1 MTILEIGKEA
11 KKAARELARLNTKEK
26 NELLRTLAQ
35 ELKSRE
41 EEIILANEE
50 DLRRGK
56 EAQLSEALLDRL
68 LLNSKRMESMVE
80 GVLSIEAMEDP
91 IGKVL
96 SLKTLENG
104 LQVGKK
110 TVPLGVVGIIY
121 ESRPNVTI
129 DTAALCLKSSN
140 ALILRGG
147 KEAISSNKALVAVI
161 QGALEKRGLNPHM
174 VQLIEDLSYETAGEF
189 MKMNDYL
196 DVLIPRGSARLI
208 QRVVKESTVPVIE
221 TGVGNCH
228 IYVDES
234 ADEYMALSIIENAK
248 TQRTGVCNAMES
260 LLVHENILKSFLPKL
275 EKLTKEHGVKVM
287 ADEKARAVVPSYEA
301 ATEEDYG
308 TEYLDLAFSL
318 KTVGSIEEAMDHIA
332 KYGTGHSEAI
342 ITKEYDHAMTFLNE
356 VDAAAVYVN
365 ASTRFTD
372 GQAMG
377 MGAEMGISTQKLHAR
392 GPVGLAELTSTK
404 YIIFGQGQIRP

>member
-1 MTILEIGKEA
+1 MTMIEIGREA
-11 KKAARELARLNTKEK
+11 KKAARELARLSTKEK
-26 NELLRTLAQ
+26 NELLAALAE
-35 ELKSRE
+35 ELKVKE
-41 EEIILANEE
+41 EEILQANEE
-50 DLRRGK
+50 DLRSGK
-56 EAQLSEALLDRL
+56 EGNLSEALLDRL
-68 LLNSKRMESMVE
+68 LLNPKRIDSMVE
-80 GVLSIEAMEDP
+80 GILSIRTMEDP

-96 SLKTLENG
+96 SMKTLENG
-104 LQVGKK
+104 LQIGKK
-110 TVPLGVVGIIY
+110 TVSLGVVGIIY

-147 KEAISSNKALVAVI
+147 KEAISSNKALVSVI
-161 QGALEKRGLNPHM
+161 QAALVKKGLNPHM

-189 MKMNDYL
+189 MRMNEYL

-234 ADEYMALSIIENAK
+234 ADETMALSIIENAK

-260 LLVHENILKSFLPKL
+260 LLVHEAIIERFLPKL
-275 EKLTKEHGVKVM
+275 EKLTKKHGVRVM
-287 ADEKARAVVPSYEA
+287 ADEKGREVIASFNE
-301 ATEEDYG
+301 ATEEDYAA
-308 TEYLDLAFSL
+308 EYLDLAFSL
-318 KTVGSIEEAMDHIA
+318 KTVASLEEAMEHIA

-342 ITKEYDHAMTFLNE
+342 ITENYGHAMTFLNE

-392 GPVGLAELTSTK
+392 GPVGLTELTSTK
-404 YIIFGQGQIRP
+404 YIIFGQGQIRS

>member
-1 MTILEIGKEA
+1 MTMIEIGREA
-11 KKAARELARLNTKEK
+11 KKAARELARLSTKEK
-26 NELLRTLAQ
+26 NELLVALAE
-35 ELKSRE
+35 ELKVKE
-41 EEIILANEE
+41 EEILQANEE
-50 DLRRGK
+50 DLRRGR
-56 EAQLSEALLDRL
+56 EGNLSEALLDRL
-68 LLNSKRMESMVE
+68 LLNHQRIDSMVE
-80 GVLSIEAMEDP
+80 GILSIRTMEDP

-96 SLKTLENG
+96 SMNTLENG
-104 LQVGKK
+104 LQIGKK

-147 KEAISSNKALVAVI
+147 KEAISSNKALVSVI
-161 QGALEKRGLNPHM
+161 QAALLKRGLNPHM

-189 MKMNDYL
+189 MRMNEYL

-228 IYVDES
+228 VFVDES
-234 ADEYMALSIIENAK
+234 ADEEMALAIIENAK

-260 LLVHENILKSFLPKL
+260 LLVHEAIVESFLPKL
-275 EKLTKEHGVKVM
+275 EKLTKEHGVRVM
-287 ADEKARAVVPSYEA
+287 ADEKARGVIASFNE
-301 ATEEDYG
+301 ATEEDYAA
-308 TEYLDLAFSL
+308 EYLDLAFSL
-318 KTVGSIEEAMDHIA
+318 KTVASLEEAMEHIA

-342 ITKEYDHAMTFLNE
+342 ITENYGHAMTFLNE

>member
-1 MTILEIGKEA
+1 MTMMELGRKA
-11 KKAARELARLNTKEK
+11 KNASRDLARLSTKVKNDLLLLLAEELKEK
-26 NELLRTLAQ
+26 
-35 ELKSRE
+35 E
-41 EEIILANEE
+41 EQILLANQE
-50 DLRRGK
+50 DIQRGK
-56 EAQLSEALLDRL
+56 EQGLSEALLDRL
-68 LLNSKRMESMVE
+68 LLTPQRMDGMVE
-80 GVLSIEAMEDP
+80 GILSIRTMEDP

-96 SLKTLENG
+96 SMKTLENG
-104 LQVGKK
+104 LQIGKK

-147 KEAISSNKALVAVI
+147 KEAISSNKALVSVI
-161 QGALEKRGLNPHM
+161 QGALAKMGLNPHM

-189 MKMNDYL
+189 MRMNEYL
-196 DVLIPRGSARLI
+196 DVLIPRGSAKLI

-228 IYVDES
+228 VYVDDS
-234 ADEYMALSIIENAK
+234 ADEEMALSIIENAK

-260 LLVHENILKSFLPKL
+260 LLVHEAILERFIPKL
-275 EKLTKEHGVKVM
+275 EKLTTAHGVKVM
-287 ADEKARAVVPSYEA
+287 ADEKARRLASSFQA
-301 ATEEDYG
+301 ATEEDYA

-318 KTVGSIEEAMDHIA
+318 KTVADLQEAVEHIA

-342 ITKEYDHAMTFLNE
+342 ITKDYDHALTFLNE

-392 GPVGLAELTSTK
+392 GPVGLTELTSTK

>member
-1 MTILEIGKEA
+1 MTMIEIGREA
-11 KKAARELARLNTKEK
+11 KKAARELAKLSTKEK
-26 NELLRTLAQ
+26 NELLVALAE
-35 ELKSRE
+35 ELKVKE
-41 EEIILANEE
+41 EEILKANEA
-50 DLRRGK
+50 DLARGR
-56 EAQLSEALLDRL
+56 EGNLSEALLDRL
-68 LLNSKRMESMVE
+68 LLNPQRIDSMVE
-80 GVLSIEAMEDP
+80 GILSIRTMEDP

-96 SLKTLENG
+96 SMKTLENG
-104 LQVGKK
+104 LQIGKK

-147 KEAISSNKALVAVI
+147 KEAISSNKALVSVI
-161 QGALEKRGLNPHM
+161 QAALLKRGLNPHM
-174 VQLIEDLSYETAGEF
+174 VQLIEDLSYETVGEF
-189 MKMNDYL
+189 MRMNEYL

-228 IYVDES
+228 VFVDES
-234 ADEYMALSIIENAK
+234 ADEEMALAIIENAK

-260 LLVHENILKSFLPKL
+260 LLVHEAIVESFLPKL
-275 EKLTKEHGVKVM
+275 EKLTKEHGVRVM
-287 ADEKARAVVPSYEA
+287 ADEKARGVIASFHE
-301 ATEEDYG
+301 ATEEDYAA
-308 TEYLDLAFSL
+308 EYLDLAFSL
-318 KTVGSIEEAMDHIA
+318 KTVASLEEAMDHIA
-332 KYGTGHSEAI
+332 KYSTGHSEAI
-342 ITKEYDHAMTFLNE
+342 ITENYGHAMTFLNE

>member
-1 MTILEIGKEA
+1 MTMIEIGREA
-11 KKAARELARLNTKEK
+11 KKAARELARLSTKEK
-26 NELLRTLAQ
+26 NELLAALAE
-35 ELKSRE
+35 ELKVKE
-41 EEIILANEE
+41 EEILQANEE
-50 DLRRGK
+50 DLRRGR
-56 EAQLSEALLDRL
+56 EGNLSEALLDRL
-68 LLNSKRMESMVE
+68 LLNPKRIDSMVE
-80 GVLSIEAMEDP
+80 GILSIRTMEDP

-96 SLKTLENG
+96 SMKTLENG
-104 LQVGKK
+104 LQIGKK

-147 KEAISSNKALVAVI
+147 KEAISSNKALVSVI
-161 QGALEKRGLNPHM
+161 QTALVKKGLNPHM

-189 MKMNDYL
+189 MRMNEYL

-228 IYVDES
+228 VYVDES
-234 ADEYMALSIIENAK
+234 ADEKMALSIIENAK

-260 LLVHENILKSFLPKL
+260 LLVHEAKVESFLPKL
-275 EKLTKEHGVKVM
+275 EKLTKEHGVRVM
-287 ADEKARAVVPSYEA
+287 ADEKARGVIASFNE
-301 ATEEDYG
+301 ATEEDYAA
-308 TEYLDLAFSL
+308 EYLDLAFSL
-318 KTVGSIEEAMDHIA
+318 KTVGSLEEAMEHIA

-342 ITKEYDHAMTFLNE
+342 ITENYGHAMTFLNE